1 MSVRTRCP
9 RHYPVAVKVSDD
21 GAVTSIH
28 VEIRTE
34 PLSVD
39 ELLALA
45 ADPAAGGTAVFLGT
59 VRDHTPEAPGSVV
72 TGLEYEAHPEAESLL
87 REVAEK
93 VAADHPVIAL
103 AAAHRV
109 GALRVGD
116 TAVVVVASAAH
127 RAEAFAACRA
137 LIDTLKREVPIWKRE
152 GFADGSHTWV
162 GI

>member
-1 MSVRTRCP
+1 MT
-9 RHYPVAVKVSDD
+9 
-21 GAVTSIH
+21 GIH

-45 ADPAAGGTAVFLGT
+45 ADPAAGGIALFLGT
-59 VRDHTPEAPGSVV
+59 VRDHTPEAPGALV
-72 TGLEYEAHPEAESLL
+72 TGLEYEAHPEAASRL

-93 VAADHPVIAL
+93 VAADHELITL

-109 GALRVGD
+109 GPLRVGE
-116 TAVVVVASAAH
+116 TAVIVVASAAH
-127 RAEAFAACRA
+127 RAEAFEACRA
-137 LIDTLKREVPIWKRE
+137 LIDTLKEQVPIWKRE
-152 GFADGSHTWV
+152 GFSDGSHTWV